1 MIGLITNGKQYVFTR
16 KLRETDHI
24 YIYIYQRRKSCP
36 ASRRDIGKG
45 RHLHINRLEEDHMT
59 EKYMMA
65 LYLKRLTIYE
75 IKNKEER
82 NEEMGLLDKKVLQ

>member
-1 MIGLITNGKQYVFTR
+1 
-16 KLRETDHI
+16 
-24 YIYIYQRRKSCP
+24 
-36 ASRRDIGKG
+36 
-45 RHLHINRLEEDHMT
+45 MT

-82 NEEMGLLDKKVLQ
+82 IIEEF